1 MEKDLWFSHNASIK
15 GLKEMKLVKTAL
27 FAPGI
32 NAKVMTRAMTSKVDA
47 VILDL
52 EDSVPLASKQQARE
66 LVREVIT
73 GAFGTADKF
82 DQPDIM
88 VRTNSVDTG
97 LLEDDIRAVA
107 IAGLDM
113 LLIAKAENVADIQ
126 AISKQLDA
134 LEKER
139 GIEPGHI
146 ELGLQIETAL
156 GVYNCFNLIK
166 ASPRVTL
173 TCIGTAQDGDLQ
185 NDLGCSWSI
194 EGIELLY
201 ARSKVLLD
209 SRAAGKVIPIDG
221 VFANL
226 NDQEALF
233 QDSSLSARLGYVG
246 RTIIHPKQI
255 EPVERAYGPSV
266 SELIYYRRLMEVF
279 EEAEKNGIAAIQM
292 DDKLIDYAMYRQA
305 KRIVSLEKGPS

>member
-1 MEKDLWFSHNASIK
+1 MRLI
-15 GLKEMKLVKTAL
+15 KTAL
-27 FAPGI
+27 FAPGV
-32 NAKVMTRAMTSKVDA
+32 NAKVMSKAMTSKVDA

-66 LVREVIT
+66 MVREVISAAAST
-73 GAFGTADKF
+73 MDHPE
-82 DQPDIM
+82 QPGIM
-88 VRTNSVDTG
+88 VRTNAMDTG
-97 LLEDDIRAVA
+97 LLEDDIRGVAVP
-107 IAGLDM
+107 GLDM

-126 AISKQLDA
+126 AISKQLDV

-139 GIEPGHI
+139 GIAAGRI

-156 GVYNCFNLIK
+156 GVYNCFHLIK

-185 NDLGCSWSI
+185 NDLACAWSI

-226 NDQEALF
+226 NDDDALF
-233 QDSSLSARLGYVG
+233 KDSSLSARLGYVG

-255 EPVERAYGPSV
+255 DAVERAYGPSPA
-266 SELIYYRRLMEVF
+266 ELVYYRRVIEVF
-279 EEAEKNGIAAIQM
+279 EEAEQKGVAAIQM

-305 KRIVSLEKGPS
+305 KRIVSLEKNPS

>member
-1 MEKDLWFSHNASIK
+1 MEKDLRVPISAPIK
-15 GLKEMKLVKTAL
+15 GLKMRLIKTAL

-32 NAKVMTRAMTSKVDA
+32 NLKVMSKAMTSKVDA

-66 LVREVIT
+66 MVRDVI
-73 GAFGTADKF
+73 AEAAKTADNH
-82 DQPDIM
+82 DQPRVM
-88 VRTNSVDTG
+88 VRTNAIDTG
-97 LLEDDIRAVA
+97 LLEDDIRAVS

-113 LLIAKAENVADIQ
+113 LLLAKAENVSDIQ
-126 AISKQLDA
+126 TVSKQLDA
-134 LEKER
+134 LENER
-139 GIEPGHI
+139 GIAPGSI
-146 ELGLQIETAL
+146 KIGLQIETAL
-156 GVYNCFNLIK
+156 GVYNCFDLVR
-166 ASPRVTL
+166 ASSRVTL

-209 SRAAGKVIPIDG
+209 SRAAGKVMPIDG

-226 NDQEALF
+226 NDDDALF
-233 QDSSLSARLGYVG
+233 KDSALSARLGYVG

-255 EPVERAYGPSV
+255 EAVERAYGPSDA
-266 SELIYYRRLMEVF
+266 ELAYYKRLIVAF
-279 EEAEKNGIAAIQM
+279 EEAEKGGVAAIQM

-305 KRIVSLEKGPS
+305 KRIVGLEKSAL

>member
-1 MEKDLWFSHNASIK
+1 MEKDLRVPIGAPIK
-15 GLKEMKLVKTAL
+15 GLKMRLIKTAL

-32 NAKVMTRAMTSKVDA
+32 NLKVMSKAMTSKVDA

-66 LVREVIT
+66 MVRDVI
-73 GAFGTADKF
+73 AEAAKTADNH
-82 DQPDIM
+82 DQPRVM
-88 VRTNSVDTG
+88 VRTNAIDTG
-97 LLEDDIRAVA
+97 LLEDDIRAVS

-113 LLIAKAENVADIQ
+113 LLLAKAENVSDIQ
-126 AISKQLDA
+126 TVSKQLDA
-134 LEKER
+134 LENER
-139 GIEPGHI
+139 GIGPGSI
-146 ELGLQIETAL
+146 KIGLQIETAL
-156 GVYNCFNLIK
+156 GVYNCFDLVR
-166 ASPRVTL
+166 ASSRVTL

-209 SRAAGKVIPIDG
+209 SRAAGKVMPIDG

-226 NDQEALF
+226 NDDDALF
-233 QDSSLSARLGYVG
+233 KDSALSARLGYVG

-255 EPVERAYGPSV
+255 EAVERAYGPSDA
-266 SELIYYRRLMEVF
+266 ELAYYKRLIVAF
-279 EEAEKNGIAAIQM
+279 EEAEKGGVAAIQM

-305 KRIVSLEKGPS
+305 KRIVGLEKSAL

>member
-1 MEKDLWFSHNASIK
+1 MEKDLRVPISAPIK
-15 GLKEMKLVKTAL
+15 GLKMRLIKTAL

-32 NAKVMTRAMTSKVDA
+32 NLKVMSKAMTSKVDA

-66 LVREVIT
+66 MVRDVI
-73 GAFGTADKF
+73 AEAAKTADNH
-82 DQPDIM
+82 DQPRVM
-88 VRTNSVDTG
+88 VRTNAIDTG
-97 LLEDDIRAVA
+97 LLEDDIRAVS

-113 LLIAKAENVADIQ
+113 LLLAKAENVSDIQ
-126 AISKQLDA
+126 TVSKQLDA
-134 LEKER
+134 LENER
-139 GIEPGHI
+139 GIGPGSI
-146 ELGLQIETAL
+146 KIGLQIETAL
-156 GVYNCFNLIK
+156 GVYNCFDLVR
-166 ASPRVTL
+166 ASSRVTL

-209 SRAAGKVIPIDG
+209 SRAAGKVMPIDG

-226 NDQEALF
+226 NDDDALF
-233 QDSSLSARLGYVG
+233 KDSALSARLGYVG

-255 EPVERAYGPSV
+255 EAVERAYGPSDA
-266 SELIYYRRLMEVF
+266 ELAYYKRLIVAF
-279 EEAEKNGIAAIQM
+279 EEAEKGGVAAIQM

-305 KRIVSLEKGPS
+305 KRIVGLEKSAL

>member
-1 MEKDLWFSHNASIK
+1 MEKDLRVPIGAPIK
-15 GLKEMKLVKTAL
+15 GLKMRLIKTAL

-32 NAKVMTRAMTSKVDA
+32 NLKVMSKAMTSKVDA

-66 LVREVIT
+66 MVRDVI
-73 GAFGTADKF
+73 AEAAKTADNH
-82 DQPDIM
+82 DQPRVM
-88 VRTNSVDTG
+88 VRTNAIDTG
-97 LLEDDIRAVA
+97 LLEDDIRAVS

-113 LLIAKAENVADIQ
+113 LLLAKAENVSDIQ
-126 AISKQLDA
+126 TVSKQLDA
-134 LEKER
+134 LENER
-139 GIEPGHI
+139 DIAPGSIEI
-146 ELGLQIETAL
+146 GLQIETAL
-156 GVYNCFNLIK
+156 GVYNCFDLVR
-166 ASPRVTL
+166 ASSRVAL

-226 NDQEALF
+226 NDDGALF
-233 QDSSLSARLGYVG
+233 KDSALSARLGYVG

-255 EPVERAYGPSV
+255 EAVERAYGPSDA
-266 SELIYYRRLMEVF
+266 ELAYYKRLIVAF
-279 EEAEKNGIAAIQM
+279 EEAEKGGVAAIQM

-305 KRIVSLEKGPS
+305 KRIVGLEKSAL

>member
-1 MEKDLWFSHNASIK
+1 MRLI
-15 GLKEMKLVKTAL
+15 KTAL
-27 FAPGI
+27 FAPGV
-32 NAKVMTRAMTSKVDA
+32 NAKVMSKALASNVDA

-52 EDSVPLASKQQARE
+52 EDSVPLASKAQARE
-66 LVREVIT
+66 MVREVISVSGLST
-73 GAFGTADKF
+73 EDADR
-82 DQPDIM
+82 PCIM
-88 VRTNSVDTG
+88 VRTNAMDTG
-97 LLEDDIRAVA
+97 LLEDDIRGVVVPG
-107 IAGLDM
+107 IDM
-113 LLIAKAENVADIQ
+113 LLIAKAENVSDIQ

-139 GIEPGHI
+139 GIPEGSI
-146 ELGLQIETAL
+146 EIGLQIETAL

-166 ASPRVTL
+166 ASSRVGL
-173 TCIGTAQDGDLQ
+173 SCIGTAQDGDLQ
-185 NDLGCSWSI
+185 NDLGCAWSI

-226 NDQEALF
+226 NDDDALF
-233 QDSSLSARLGYVG
+233 KDSFLSARLGYVG

-255 EPVERAYGPSV
+255 EAVERAYGPTAA
-266 SELIYYRRLMEVF
+266 ELVYYRSVIETF

-292 DDKLIDYAMYRQA
+292 GDKLIDYAMYRQA
-305 KRIVSLEKGPS
+305 KRIVSLEKNPL

>member
-1 MEKDLWFSHNASIK
+1 MRII
-15 GLKEMKLVKTAL
+15 KTAL

-32 NAKVMTRAMTSKVDA
+32 NAKVMSKAMTSNVDA

-66 LVREVIT
+66 MVREVI
-73 GAFGTADKF
+73 ATAASAVDNP
-82 DQPDIM
+82 DQPSIM
-88 VRTNSVDTG
+88 VRTNAMDTG
-97 LLEDDIRAVA
+97 LLEDDIRGVAVP
-107 IAGLDM
+107 GLDM
-113 LLIAKAENVADIQ
+113 LLVAKAENVSDIQ
-126 AISKQLDA
+126 AITKQLDA

-139 GIEPGHI
+139 GIPAGHI
-146 ELGLQIETAL
+146 EIGLQIETAL
-156 GVYNCFNLIK
+156 GVYNCFQLIK
-166 ASPRVTL
+166 ASPRVSL

-185 NDLGCSWSI
+185 NDLGCAWSI

-226 NDQEALF
+226 NDDDALYK
-233 QDSSLSARLGYVG
+233 DSSLSARLGYVG

-255 EPVERAYGPSV
+255 EAVERAYGPTSA
-266 SELIYYRRLMEVF
+266 ELAYYRSVIQAF
-279 EEAEKNGIAAIQM
+279 EEAEKKGVAAIQM
-292 DDKLIDYAMYRQA
+292 GDKLIDYAMYRQA
-305 KRIVSLEKGPS
+305 KRIVNLEKNPS

>member
-1 MEKDLWFSHNASIK
+1 MRLI
-15 GLKEMKLVKTAL
+15 KTAL
-27 FAPGI
+27 FAPGV
-32 NAKVMTRAMTSKVDA
+32 NAKVMSKALASKVDA

-52 EDSVPLASKQQARE
+52 EDSVPLASKAQARE
-66 LVREVIT
+66 MVSGVISASAIST
-73 GAFGTADKF
+73 EDADR
-82 DQPDIM
+82 PCIM
-88 VRTNSVDTG
+88 VRTNAMDTG
-97 LLEDDIRAVA
+97 LLEDDIRGVAVPG
-107 IAGLDM
+107 IDM
-113 LLIAKAENVADIQ
+113 LLIAKAENVTDIE

-139 GIEPGHI
+139 GIKEGSI
-146 ELGLQIETAL
+146 EIGLQIETAL

-166 ASPRVTL
+166 ASSRVSL

-226 NDQEALF
+226 NDDDALF
-233 QDSSLSARLGYVG
+233 KDSSLSARLGYVG

-255 EPVERAYGPSV
+255 EAVERAYGPTAA
-266 SELIYYRRLMEVF
+266 ELVYYRTVIEAF

-292 DDKLIDYAMYRQA
+292 GDKLIDYAMYRQA
-305 KRIVSLEKGPS
+305 KRIVSLEKPHYEL